1 MLIKNGFP
9 YYFSAKFLFEN
20 RFAEKLLI
28 EYRGFL
34 YIIQQVLP
42 IKINDLNNVYVN
54 I

>member
-1 MLIKNGFP
+1 MDFHIIFQLNF
-9 YYFSAKFLFEN
+9 YLEN
-20 RFAEKLLI
+20 RFAEKLPI